1 MGDSLEFLSNMVLIN
16 AGVEQHLRGIKKSE
30 AAALKVVSAIQNFT
44 NRWRVPDKSR
54 LYSLASASPVSI
66 DVENDVL
73 GAEDL
78 GRSLKEENS
87 KSNRFKVCSKFQF
100 FDPVKRQ
107 KLRTMEAATRKQNSQ
122 PRKEY

>member
-1 MGDSLEFLSNMVLIN
+1 MGDFLEFLSNMVLIN
-16 AGVEQHLRGIKKSE
+16 AGVEQHLGGIKKSE

-78 GRSLKEENS
+78 GRSLKEEF
-87 KSNRFKVCSKFQF
+87 SNRFKVRSKFQF

>member
-1 MGDSLEFLSNMVLIN
+1 M
-16 AGVEQHLRGIKKSE
+16 
-30 AAALKVVSAIQNFT
+30 KVVSAIQNFT
-44 NRWRVPDKSR
+44 NRWRLPDKGR

-87 KSNRFKVCSKFQF
+87 KSNRLKVCSKFQF

>member
-44 NRWRVPDKSR
+44 NRWRVPDESR

-78 GRSLKEENS
+78 GRSLKEEF
-87 KSNRFKVCSKFQF
+87 SNRFKVRSKFQF

>member
-66 DVENDVL
+66 DVENGVL

-78 GRSLKEENS
+78 GRSLKEEF
-87 KSNRFKVCSKFQF
+87 SNRFKVRSKFQF

-107 KLRTMEAATRKQNSQ
+107 KLRKMEAATRKQNSQ

>member
-1 MGDSLEFLSNMVLIN
+1 MVLIN

-66 DVENDVL
+66 DVENGVL

-78 GRSLKEENS
+78 GRSLKEEF
-87 KSNRFKVCSKFQF
+87 SNRFKVRSKFQF

-107 KLRTMEAATRKQNSQ
+107 KLRKMEAATRKQNSQ

>member
-1 MGDSLEFLSNMVLIN
+1 MGDFLEFLSNMVLIN

-78 GRSLKEENS
+78 GRSLKEEF
-87 KSNRFKVCSKFQF
+87 SNRFKVRSKFQF

>member
-78 GRSLKEENS
+78 GRSLKEEF
-87 KSNRFKVCSKFQF
+87 SNRFKVRSKFQF

>member
-66 DVENDVL
+66 DVENGVL

-78 GRSLKEENS
+78 ARSLKEEF
-87 KSNRFKVCSKFQF
+87 SNRFKVRSKFQF

-107 KLRTMEAATRKQNSQ
+107 KLRKMEAATRKQNSQ
-122 PRKEY
+122 SRKEY

>member
-78 GRSLKEENS
+78 GRSLKEEF
-87 KSNRFKVCSKFQF
+87 SNRFKVCSKFQF

>member
-66 DVENDVL
+66 DVENGVL

-78 GRSLKEENS
+78 GRSLKEEF
-87 KSNRFKVCSKFQF
+87 SNRFKVRSKFQF

>member
-78 GRSLKEENS
+78 GRLLKEEF
-87 KSNRFKVCSKFQF
+87 SNRFKVRSKFQF

>member
-78 GRSLKEENS
+78 GRSLKEEF
-87 KSNRFKVCSKFQF
+87 SNRFKVRSKFQF

-107 KLRTMEAATRKQNSQ
+107 KLRKMEAATRKQNSQ